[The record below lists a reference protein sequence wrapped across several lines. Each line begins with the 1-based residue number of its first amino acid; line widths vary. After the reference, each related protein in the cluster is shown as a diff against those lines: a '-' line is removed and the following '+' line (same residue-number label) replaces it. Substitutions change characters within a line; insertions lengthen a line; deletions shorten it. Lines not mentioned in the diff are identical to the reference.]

1 MKKYSRRVLVG
12 IALILLGLLFTLKNL
27 DVFGREFEYYFL
39 SYPVLLVAVGL
50 IITFTSQSKFWG
62 MSIVFVG
69 AIFFTARFYGYP
81 AGEIF
86 SDIWPVFVILLGLS
100 IIFDR
105 KRHKKN
111 KHSKCWEEEGF
122 NEDWVEVNDDY
133 LDLST
138 TFAGYKRKITS
149 QNFRGAK
156 ISTIFGGTE
165 LDFSQ
170 AKLASNCI
178 IECDT
183 IFGGTE
189 LIIPSEW
196 KIINQTSAMFGGVA
210 DERRKSAPVS
220 DTEEVKLTVKGFALF
235 GGIEIKS

>member
-1 MKKYSRRVLVG
+1 MKKYSRRVFVG
-12 IALILLGLLFTLKNL
+12 IALIVLGLLFTLKNL
-27 DVFGREFEYYFL
+27 NVFDWEFEYYFL
-39 SYPVLLVAVGL
+39 SWPVLLVVVGL
-50 IITFTSQSKFWG
+50 IITFTSQSNFWG
-62 MSIVFVG
+62 MSIVIVG
-69 AIFFTARFYGYP
+69 AIFFTARFYNYP

-100 IIFDR
+100 IIFYR
-105 KRHKKN
+105 ERHKKN
-111 KHSKCWEEEGF
+111 KHSKCWEKEGF
-122 NEDWVEVNDDY
+122 DEDWVDVNDDF

-138 TFAGYKRKITS
+138 TFAGYKRRITS
-149 QNFRGAK
+149 QNFKGAK
-156 ISTIFGGTE
+156 ISTFFGGTE

-210 DERRKSAPVS
+210 DERRKSAPAS
-220 DTEEVKLTVKGFALF
+220 DAEEVKLTVKGFALF